1 MILLCASR
9 TRAKRLAEDLRDH
22 ELRAFYSEDADRI
35 VQRGEIMLLY
45 GSAHRGY
52 EYPLIK
58 FLVIS
63 ESDIFGKEKKKRKR
77 SDITKVRRSTVFQSF
92 LLAIT
97 WCMKTTDLA
106 FTAGLKK

>member
-1 MILLCASR
+1 
-9 TRAKRLAEDLRDH
+9 
-22 ELRAFYSEDADRI
+22 
-35 VQRGEIMLLY
+35 MLLY

-63 ESDIFGKEKKKRKR
+63 ESDIFGKEKKNDKE

-92 LLAIT
+92 LSVIT
-97 WCMKTTDLA
+97 WCMKTTDSA